1 MTTTQRSLI
10 VGVFTDRVQADL
22 AIDQLQQ
29 AGFNSDLLSL
39 SQQQRSRAGGV
50 KNLFS
55 VLPGHQGSI
64 VDELKRLG
72 VPEEE
77 ADYYQNELDAGRVI
91 VTVQADGRQQDA
103 RVILE
108 SNGAYDIHMRPETTT
123 PS

>member
-1 MTTTQRSLI
+1 MTTDQHSLI

-29 AGFNSDLLSL
+29 AGFTSDLLSL
-39 SQQQRSRAGGV
+39 SHLQGSRAGGV

-55 VLPGHQGSI
+55 KLPGQQRSI

-77 ADYYQNELDAGRVI
+77 ARYYQNELDAGRII
-91 VTVQADGRQQDA
+91 VTVQADARQQDA

-108 SNGAYDIHMRPETTT
+108 SNGAYDIHTRPK
-123 PS
+123 

>member
-1 MTTTQRSLI
+1 MTTDQRSLI
-10 VGVFTDRVQADL
+10 IGVLTDSVQADL
-22 AIDQLQQ
+22 TIDQLQQ

-39 SQQQRSRAGGV
+39 SQQQGTEARGV
-50 KNLFS
+50 RNLFS
-55 VLPGHQGSI
+55 KHPEQQGSI
-64 VDELKRLG
+64 VDELERLG

-77 ADYYQNELDAGRVI
+77 ARYYQNELDAGRMI

-108 SNGAYDIHMRPETTT
+108 SNGAYDIHTRPETKN